1 MTRTDGLRAVARR
14 LTRHLPKGL
23 GHRAVPDYVES
34 PAVVRRRRRVVAGTT
49 LVGTTLLGASLQ
61 SPPGSRRFYGL
72 TAATAATWVGGAV
85 VSGPLHRG
93 WVELR
98 SDRLVRPVLTPLATG
113 TGAFGAF
120 YAAAVVCRRIPL
132 LRDAISSV
140 LSFADAGRPS
150 AVLATTLVNGF
161 AEEVFFRGAL
171 YEAVAPTHPVVQS
184 TATYTLVTAA
194 TRNPSL
200 MLAGAVMST
209 LFGLQ
214 RRATGGIQA
223 PIITHVTWS
232 ALMLRYL
239 PPLFGKR
246 LGGTS
251 VGVAGSSV

>member
-1 MTRTDGLRAVARR
+1 MSRPSLVRRWARRVRHQLPRGLAHRAVA
-14 LTRHLPKGL
+14 
-23 GHRAVPDYVES
+23 DYEEM
-34 PAVVRRRRRVVAGTT
+34 PEVVRRRRQVVAGTT

-61 SPPGSRRFYGL
+61 SEPDSKAFYGL
-72 TAATAATWVGGAV
+72 TAATAATWVGGALA
-85 VSGPLHRG
+85 SGPLHLG
-93 WVELR
+93 YIQLR
-98 SDRLVRPVLTPLATG
+98 SDKLVRPVVTPVATG
-113 TGAFGAF
+113 VAAFGAF
-120 YAAAVVCRRIPL
+120 YACALVSRRIPF

-140 LSFADAGRPS
+140 LSFADAGRPP
-150 AVLATTLVNGF
+150 AVLATTLVNGL

-171 YEAVAPTHPVVQS
+171 YEAVAPTYPVVQS

-223 PIITHVTWS
+223 PVITHVTWS

-246 LGGTS
+246 LGGE
-251 VGVAGSSV
+251 VANVTGS